1 MTRAKEIMKEAEKAA
16 SANTQIIGDWG
27 EHYLGFIHGA
37 EWADSHPHWISVEDE
52 LPPIFPLNPN
62 ESMNVITYGLHTM
75 VNWYDYERGEWV
87 RDSEITHWMPLTQ
100 PPESGNNSKEGGEA

>member
-1 MTRAKEIMKEAEKAA
+1 MTQDKKDFIETMLTWFRSPKVGKDEELDRRFLA
-16 SANTQIIGDWG
+16 SAYDNITQ
-27 EHYLGFIHGA
+27 
-37 EWADSHPHWISVEDE
+37 PHWISVEDE

-87 RDSEITHWMPLTQ
+87 RDSEITHWMPL
-100 PPESGNNSKEGGEA
+100 PSIEGLKEGGEE